1 MNSVGILAAT
11 PIADDPRVRRQ
22 IRLFQSA
29 GWRVRAYGFSG
40 GKSPVDFDGFFVQ
53 PHGNNSANQMREK
66 ARLSALATIARAF
79 KRSACSLYR
88 QTDRFSRAVHADARQ
103 FAPRLWIANDWNTLP
118 LAAELAHETG
128 AAFLYDSHEFAL
140 EEFQESW
147 KWRWFV
153 RPLVAA
159 IEGTQMRKAMLVTT
173 VSGSIA
179 NALQRAYGLDKVPL
193 TLRNVP
199 YYERH
204 APAPPSDQVRVLYHG
219 LVKPHRGLETIVQ
232 SVPLWPE
239 NFTLIIRGPG
249 DPDYLAH
256 LQGLAMAGD
265 VADRVSIKPPAAMLD
280 LVREASFA
288 DIGIFIVPP
297 HSKQNEYVL
306 PNKIF
311 EYMMAGLAICSID
324 MPEIRRFIERNACGN
339 LIANNTPQ
347 AVADALAALNGP
359 ILGCYK
365 EASLRAAT
373 VENFESEARRLMVA
387 VQSAFAGGGAIALS
401 TDSAKRVN

>member
-53 PHGNNSANQMREK
+53 PHGNTSANRMREK
-66 ARLSALATIARAF
+66 ARLSSLATIARAF

-88 QTDRFSRAVHADARQ
+88 QSDRFSRAVHADARQ

-128 AAFLYDSHEFAL
+128 ASFLYDSHEFAL

-159 IEGTQMRKAMLVTT
+159 IEGSQIHNTVLVTT

-179 NALQRAYGLDKVPL
+179 DALQRAYGLDRVPL
-193 TLRNVP
+193 TVRNIP
-199 YYERH
+199 YFERH

-249 DPDYLAH
+249 DPGYLAN
-256 LQGLAMAGD
+256 LEAMAVAGG
-265 VADRVSIKPPAAMLD
+265 VADRVSIEPPAAMLD
-280 LVREASFA
+280 LVREASRA

-324 MPEIRRFIERNACGN
+324 MPEIRRFIERNHCGA
-339 LIANNTPQ
+339 LIANNTPR
-347 AVADALAALNGP
+347 AVADALAAFNGP
-359 ILGCYK
+359 ILGRYK
-365 EASLRAAT
+365 DASLQAAM
-373 VENFESEARRLMVA
+373 VENFEREAERFMA
-387 VQSAFAGGGAIALS
+387 CIQSDLAL
-401 TDSAKRVN
+401 VL